1 MRLDRPLWLLVT
13 VAAAT
18 YPALGLAW
26 CVAALLIA
34 YPEVRA
40 LGFGGHPLPFFA
52 MLLVFI
58 GLVAVGNAVRVVAIG
73 LSQTHR
79 FHFWVE
85 SRQVAI
91 PGPVAAVVHELGL
104 RERVVVVDTRAQI
117 AVTVGLLRPIVVI
130 STGMAEVLSSTEL
143 RAVLAHEQAHARRR
157 DPLRVLLARMLAA
170 HLWFLP
176 VAEDVRSRA
185 RRGYELAADRG
196 AAHRYGRSA
205 LAGALLRVMSAPVAT
220 QGFVV
225 PFVDTDLL
233 EARVVQLESGQAPRP
248 ARVSSIRSAL
258 TGAGASGFLAAVAAA
273 WLFVL
278 LACPCAAT

>member
-1 MRLDRPLWLLVT
+1 M
-13 VAAAT
+13 
-18 YPALGLAW
+18 
-26 CVAALLIA
+26 AALLIA